1 MRASVRKW
9 GNSLAL
15 RIPSSVAEDSRIRQG
30 SVVELTVV
38 RGRLVVSPLSP
49 PGYTLKELLAGITKG
64 NRHPETD
71 TGPAAGREAW

>member
-15 RIPSSVAEDSRIRQG
+15 RIPHSVAEDSRITQG

-38 RGRLVVSPLSP
+38 RGRLVVSLLTGPRF
-49 PGYTLKELLAGITKG
+49 TLKGLLARVTEA

-71 TGPAAGREAW
+71 TGSATGRESW

>member
-15 RIPSSVAEDSRIRQG
+15 RIPRAIAEDSRIKLG
-30 SVVELTVV
+30 SLVELTVI
-38 RGRLVVSPLSP
+38 RGRLVVSPLSTP
-49 PGYTLKELLAGITKG
+49 RYSLKRLLAGVTRT

-71 TGPAAGREAW
+71 TGSAVGRESW

>member
-15 RIPSSVAEDSRIRQG
+15 RIPKSVAEDSLIKQG

-38 RGRLVVSPLSP
+38 RGRLVVSPLSAP
-49 PGYTLKELLAGITKG
+49 RYSLKELLAGVTKS

-71 TGPAAGREAW
+71 TGSPVGRESW